1 MHKGS
6 DGLGS
11 LKTYGSRHVNERVV
25 VDLTKEKE
33 GDLWVVCFSYT
44 LNNFEDLVIELSGGG
59 SCS

>member
-33 GDLWVVCFSYT
+33 GDLWVVHFSYA